1 MQRENLLWLWG
12 FFEHFEIILFGVKKI
27 REPIYIVFQQESVLL
42 AALMVT
48 VRVCVWET
56 GETSLGNT

>member
-27 REPIYIVFQQESVLL
+27 REPIYIVFQRESVLL

-48 VRVCVWET
+48 IRVCVWET
-56 GETSLGNT
+56 G